1 MPVYISSTAAM
12 WYLPFVLPIALWVAW
27 TDLKYMKISN
37 RAVLALLGI
46 YSVLGLVTL
55 PLDQYLWHWSHFAV
69 ILVIGFILNFLNMVG
84 AGDAKVAAAMAPFVM
99 REDAVMVA
107 YLLSALIL
115 LTYFG
120 HRLARI
126 LSFVRNLAP
135 EWESWDRKDFP
146 MGITIGA
153 TFITYLVLGIK
164 YGQ

>member
-1 MPVYISSTAAM
+1 MPVYLSSTAAM

-27 TDLKYMKISN
+27 SDLKYMKIYN
-37 RAVLALLGI
+37 NAVLAMLGI
-46 YSVLGLVTL
+46 YLVLGFFTL
-55 PLDQYLWHWSHFAV
+55 PLDQYLWHMTHFV
-69 ILVIGFILNFLNMVG
+69 VVLVIGFILNYLNMVG
-84 AGDAKVAAAMAPFVM
+84 AGDAKIAAAMAPFIM

-107 YLLSALIL
+107 YLLAALIL
-115 LTYFG
+115 LTYFT

-146 MGITIGA
+146 MGVTISA
-153 TFITYLVLGIK
+153 TFITYLVLGIF